1 MAEATA
7 PCPICH
13 KLVSLHAIN
22 NHIDICLLPGGR
34 ELHTELSESDTE
46 IQTSTSR
53 VTQSDLVTKS
63 TEPLRKR
70 KSQSPSPRSSK
81 QSFLSF
87 GQTELHQTNTSTPP
101 ASKSRRLHLSLSTQ
115 SASTIKSS
123 ADDHKETAAVA
134 GHMTVGKT
142 SSGTGGELSVPLA
155 EAMRPSCIEDYVGQ
169 ENAIGKN
176 AILRTIL
183 ESGNVPS
190 LIFWGPPG
198 CGKVHSMIF
207 VSAKYVVPWSLYT

>member
-13 KLVSLHAIN
+13 KLVPLHAIN

-34 ELHTELSESDTE
+34 ELHTELSESG
-46 IQTSTSR
+46 IKGSQASTYHTTG
-53 VTQSDLVTKS
+53 TQPDLS
-63 TEPLRKR
+63 TEPPRKKR
-70 KSQSPSPRSSK
+70 SQSPSPRSSK

-87 GQTELHQTNTSTPP
+87 GESECHQASTPP
-101 ASKSRRLHLSLSTQ
+101 VAKSRRLNLTMRLQPAKPNT
-115 SASTIKSS
+115 
-123 ADDHKETAAVA
+123 DGHKETLATA
-134 GHMTVGKT
+134 GPIKFDKT
-142 SSGTGGELSVPLA
+142 SSGGELSVPLA

-198 CGKVHSMIF
+198 CGKVHSIICNSF
-207 VSAKYVVPWSLYT
+207 LQSNLKTCCFTSR